1 MTFPPAGR
9 KFQKITPTQKQF
21 SLNCGASRKQIPIS
35 KRPFLRAFAVFA
47 AATAFAA
54 VSREAAWAVDETPLW
69 SLQAVAKPALPA
81 VRQKDWPAAR
91 ADHFILAELKKNG
104 LVPNADADAPTML
117 RRLSFDLIGLPPS
130 LAEIAAFETK
140 WKQSPRDAIAHAADR
155 LLASPEFGARWGRHW
170 LDVARYAESS
180 GNSRNMAYVLAW
192 RYRNWVVDAFNR
204 NTPFDKFI
212 RQQIAGD
219 LLALAKPE
227 ERDENLLG
235 TGFLTVGVKSLN
247 EGNVVQYELNIAD
260 DQIDA
265 TTRAFLGLTVSCAR
279 CHEHKFDPIPT
290 RDYYA
295 LAGIFRSTAHC
306 TGVETNVR
314 NEEAEGMAIGP
325 DGMKRIAA
333 VKAHAKQLAD
343 MTKEYTDVAAKRNTM
358 RDELVKAGIQPD
370 KAKPAEMP
378 PAVAEKLST
387 LVTLDKSVED
397 YKSRLKEMKEK
408 APVPPP
414 FGMAVQDKPAPADSP
429 LYYKGDAKKPQ
440 GAVPR
445 GGLSTLAVAFRAIP
459 PGESGR
465 RELADWIASA
475 ENPLTGRVIVNRVW
489 QHLFGRGIVETPDDF
504 GDMGARPTHPT
515 LLDDLAFRFVRE
527 GWNVKALIRELVLS
541 RAYRM
546 SSQSSTAGTQ
556 KDPANKL
563 LWRMNRKPL
572 EAEPLRDAL
581 LELGGTLDRSPL
593 IGSKVATL
601 GEPISPQGREL
612 GTKGFF
618 DGELP
623 DEPTRRSIYLPL
635 LRAQGNPAMQCFD
648 AADPNLVVG
657 QRRSTIVPSQ
667 ALFLMNSELALKQAQ
682 GLAARVLAEPG
693 TADARIVKA
702 WRMCFTRK
710 PSAGEVKILQKT
722 IAATPDEPAAWARIC
737 QTLMMTAEFRILE

>member
-1 MTFPPAGR
+1 MNS
-9 KFQKITPTQKQF
+9 TQKQF
-21 SLNCGASRKQIPIS
+21 SLNRGASRKQFPIS
-35 KRPFLRAFAVFA
+35 KRPLLRTFAVFA
-47 AATAFAA
+47 AAAAFAA

-69 SLQAVAKPALPA
+69 SLQAVAQPALP
-81 VRQKDWPAAR
+81 VVWQKDWPAAR

-104 LVPNADADAPTML
+104 LAPNADADAPTML

-130 LAEIAAFETK
+130 LAEIAAFETE
-140 WKQSPRDAIAHAADR
+140 WNRSPRDAIAHAADR

-219 LLALAKPE
+219 LLPVAKPE

-235 TGFLTVGVKSLN
+235 TGFLTVGVKPLN
-247 EGNVVQYELNIAD
+247 EANVVQYELNIAD

-279 CHEHKFDPIPT
+279 CHDHKFDPIPT

-295 LAGIFRSTAHC
+295 LAGIFRSTAHR

-343 MTKEYTDVAAKRNTM
+343 MTKEYTDVAAKRNTIH
-358 RDELVKAGIQPD
+358 DELVKAGILPA

-387 LVTLDKSVED
+387 LVTLDKRVAD
-397 YKSRLKEMKEK
+397 YQSRLKEMRGK

-429 LYYKGDAKKPQ
+429 LYDKGEAKKPL

-445 GGLSTLAVAFRAIP
+445 GGVGALAVAFGAIP
-459 PGESGR
+459 PGASGR

-504 GDMGARPTHPT
+504 GDMGARPTHPA

-601 GEPISPQGREL
+601 GDAISPQSREL
-612 GTKGFF
+612 GSKGFF

-635 LRAQGNPAMQCFD
+635 LRGQGNAAMQCFD
-648 AADPNLVVG
+648 TADSNLVVG
-657 QRRSTIVPSQ
+657 QRRATIVPSQ

-693 TADARIVKA
+693 TVDARIVKA
-702 WRMCFTRK
+702 WRMCFTRQ
-710 PSAGEVKILQKT
+710 PSAGEVKILKKT